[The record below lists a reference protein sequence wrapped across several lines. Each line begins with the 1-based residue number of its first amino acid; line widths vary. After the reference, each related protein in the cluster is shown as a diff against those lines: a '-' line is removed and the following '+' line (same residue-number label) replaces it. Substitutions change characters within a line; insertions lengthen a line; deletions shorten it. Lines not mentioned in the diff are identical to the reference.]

1 MKWKVCGMRDL
12 TNIQAVAAFEPDFMG
27 FIWAP
32 KSPRYVGEGFIIPD
46 LPKNT
51 RAVGVFVDADIEKI
65 IDLAKRAGFEWV
77 QLHGK
82 ESANDMLKL
91 KSLGLKVIKAISVS
105 TENDLLD
112 CVGEP
117 DLFLLDTKKGDQAGG
132 TGISFDW
139 SILKSYKNPIP
150 FILAGG
156 LGLENLEEALALQAQ
171 FPIYALDFNSKLES
185 TSGFKDVEKVIY
197 ISKIIER

>member
-12 TNIQAVAAFEPDFMG
+12 GNIEDVATFEPDFMG
-27 FIWAP
+27 FIWAS
-32 KSPRYVGEGFIIPD
+32 KSPRYVGEEFKIPA
-46 LPKNT
+46 LPKTTN
-51 RAVGVFVDADIEKI
+51 AVGVFVDASVEKI
-65 IDLAKRAGFEWV
+65 ADLARKASFEWV
-77 QLHGK
+77 QLHGQ
-82 ESANDMLKL
+82 ESANDILKL

-105 TENDLLD
+105 NENDLLA

-117 DLFLLDTKKGDQAGG
+117 DLFLFDTKKGEQVGG
-132 TGISFDW
+132 TGMAFDW
-139 SILKSYKNPIP
+139 TMLQAYKKSIP

-156 LGLENLEEALALQAQ
+156 LGEENVAEAVSLSAQ

-185 TSGFKDVEKVIY
+185 MPGVKDIEKVKN

>member
-12 TNIQAVAAFEPDFMG
+12 TNIQAISALEPDFMG

-32 KSPRYVGEGFIIPD
+32 KSPRYVGEDFKIPV
-46 LPKNT
+46 LPKKT
-51 RAVGVFVDADIEKI
+51 KAVGVFVDADIEKI

-82 ESANDMLKL
+82 ESANDMMKL
-91 KSLGLKVIKAISVS
+91 KSLGLKVIKAVSVS

-117 DLFLLDTKKGDQAGG
+117 DLFLLDTKKGEQVGG
-132 TGISFDW
+132 TGITFDW
-139 SILKSYKNPIP
+139 TILKAYKKSIP
-150 FILAGG
+150 CILAGG
-156 LGLENLEEALALQAQ
+156 LGLENVEEALALQAQ

-185 TSGFKDVEKVIY
+185 TPGIKNVEKVTY

>member
-12 TNIQAVAAFEPDFMG
+12 GNIEDVAACEPDFMG

-32 KSPRYVGEGFIIPD
+32 KSPRYVGEDFIIPD
-46 LPKNT
+46 LPKSIK
-51 RAVGVFVDADIEKI
+51 AVGVFVDASVEKI
-65 IDLAKRAGFEWV
+65 AEMAKRSGFEWV
-77 QLHGK
+77 QLHGQ
-82 ESANDMLKL
+82 ESANDILKL

-105 TENDLLD
+105 NENDLLD

-117 DLFLLDTKKGDQAGG
+117 DLFLLDTKKGEQVGG
-132 TGISFDW
+132 TGITFDW
-139 SILKSYKNPIP
+139 TILKAYKKSIP

-156 LGLENLEEALALQAQ
+156 LGEENVAEAISLSAQ

-185 TSGFKDVEKVIY
+185 MPGFKNIEKVKN
-197 ISKIIER
+197 ISKIIDR

>member
-12 TNIQAVAAFEPDFMG
+12 GNIEDVAAFEPDFMG
-27 FIWAP
+27 FIWAS
-32 KSPRYVGEGFIIPD
+32 KSPRYVGEEFKIPA
-46 LPKNT
+46 LPKTTN
-51 RAVGVFVDADIEKI
+51 AVGVFVDASVEKI
-65 IDLAKRAGFEWV
+65 ANLARKASFEWV
-77 QLHGK
+77 QLHGQ
-82 ESANDMLKL
+82 ESANDILKL

-105 TENDLLD
+105 SENDLLA

-117 DLFLLDTKKGDQAGG
+117 DLFLLDTKKGEQVGG
-132 TGISFDW
+132 TGMAFDW
-139 SILKSYKNPIP
+139 TMLQAYKKSIP

-156 LGLENLEEALALQAQ
+156 LGEENVEEAISLSAQ

-185 TSGFKDVEKVIY
+185 LPGVKDIEKVKN

>member
-12 TNIQAVAAFEPDFMG
+12 GNIEDVAAFEPDFMG
-27 FIWAP
+27 FIWAS
-32 KSPRYVGEGFIIPD
+32 KSPRYVGEEFKIPA
-46 LPKNT
+46 LPKT
-51 RAVGVFVDADIEKI
+51 TKAVGVFVDASVEKI
-65 IDLAKRAGFEWV
+65 ADLARKASFEWV
-77 QLHGK
+77 QLHGQ
-82 ESANDMLKL
+82 ESANDILKL

-105 TENDLLD
+105 NENDLLA

-117 DLFLLDTKKGDQAGG
+117 DLFLLDTKKGEQVGG
-132 TGISFDW
+132 TGMAFDW
-139 SILKSYKNPIP
+139 TMLQAYKKSIP

-156 LGLENLEEALALQAQ
+156 LGEENVAEAVSLSAQ

-185 TSGFKDVEKVIY
+185 MPGVKDIEKVKN

>member
-1 MKWKVCGMRDL
+1 MRDL
-12 TNIQAVAAFEPDFMG
+12 TNIQAVVALEPDFMG

-32 KSPRYVGEGFIIPD
+32 KSPRYVGEDFKIPA
-46 LPKNT
+46 LPKST
-51 RAVGVFVDADIEKI
+51 KGVGVFVNESVEKI
-65 IDLAKRAGFEWV
+65 SDFAKSAGFEWV
-77 QLHGK
+77 QLHGQ
-82 ESANDMLKL
+82 ETANDILKL

-105 TENDLLD
+105 NESDLMD

-117 DLFLLDTKKGDQAGG
+117 DLFLLDTKKGELVGG
-132 TGISFDW
+132 TGMTFDW
-139 SILKSYKNPIP
+139 AILKAYNKSIP

-156 LGLENLEEALALQAQ
+156 LGEENVSEAISLSAQ

-185 TSGFKDVEKVIY
+185 MPGVKDIEKVTN

>member
-12 TNIQAVAAFEPDFMG
+12 GNIEDVAAFEPDFMG
-27 FIWAP
+27 FIWAS
-32 KSPRYVGEGFIIPD
+32 KSPRFVGDGFKIPA

-51 RAVGVFVDADIEKI
+51 KAVGVFVDASVEKMA
-65 IDLAKRAGFEWV
+65 DLAKKAGFEWV
-77 QLHGK
+77 QLHGQ
-82 ESANDMLKL
+82 ESANDILKL

-105 TENDLLD
+105 SENDLLA
-112 CVGEP
+112 CEGEP
-117 DLFLLDTKKGDQAGG
+117 DLFLLDTKKGEQVGG
-132 TGISFDW
+132 TGIAFDW
-139 SILKSYKNPIP
+139 TMLQAYKKSIP

-156 LGLENLEEALALQAQ
+156 LGEENVEEAISLSAQ

-185 TSGFKDVEKVIY
+185 LPGVKDLEKVKN

>member
-12 TNIQAVAAFEPDFMG
+12 GNIEDVAAFEPDFMG
-27 FIWAP
+27 FIWAS
-32 KSPRYVGEGFIIPD
+32 KSPRFVGDGFKIPA

-51 RAVGVFVDADIEKI
+51 KAVGVFVDASVGKI
-65 IDLAKRAGFEWV
+65 AEMAKRSGFVWV
-77 QLHGK
+77 QLHGQ
-82 ESANDMLKL
+82 ESANDILKL

-105 TENDLLD
+105 NENDLLA
-112 CVGEP
+112 CEGEP
-117 DLFLLDTKKGDQAGG
+117 DLFLLDTKKGEQVGG
-132 TGISFDW
+132 TGMAFDW
-139 SILKSYKNPIP
+139 TMLQAYKKSIP

-156 LGLENLEEALALQAQ
+156 LGEENVEEAISLSAQ

-185 TSGFKDVEKVIY
+185 LPGVKDIEKVKN

>member
-12 TNIQAVAAFEPDFMG
+12 GNIEDVAAFEPDFMG

-32 KSPRYVGEGFIIPD
+32 KSPRYVGEDFMVPE

-51 RAVGVFVDADIEKI
+51 KAVGVFVDASVEKI
-65 IDLAKRAGFEWV
+65 ADLAKRVGFEWV
-77 QLHGK
+77 QLHGQ

-105 TENDLLD
+105 NENDLLD

-117 DLFLLDTKKGDQAGG
+117 DLFLFDTKKGEQVGG
-132 TGISFDW
+132 TGMTFDW
-139 SILKSYKNPIP
+139 SMLKAYKNPIP
-150 FILAGG
+150 CILAGG
-156 LGLENLEEALALQAQ
+156 LGLENVDEALAFSSQI
-171 FPIYALDFNSKLES
+171 PIFALDFNSKLELS
-185 TSGFKDVEKVIY
+185 LGIKDVERVAY
-197 ISKIIER
+197 ISKKFER

>member
-1 MKWKVCGMRDL
+1 MRDL
-12 TNIQAVAAFEPDFMG
+12 GNIEDVAAFEPDFMG

-32 KSPRYVGEGFIIPD
+32 KSPRYVGEDFKIPS

-51 RAVGVFVDADIEKI
+51 KAVGVFVDASLEKI
-65 IDLAKRAGFEWV
+65 ADLAKRAGFEWV
-77 QLHGK
+77 QLHGQ
-82 ESANDMLKL
+82 ESANDILKL
-91 KSLGLKVIKAISVS
+91 KSLGLKVINAISVS
-105 TENDLLD
+105 NESDLMD

-117 DLFLLDTKKGDQAGG
+117 DLFLLDTKKGEQVGG
-132 TGISFDW
+132 TGIAFDW
-139 SILKSYKNPIP
+139 SMLKSYKQSIP

-156 LGLENLEEALALQAQ
+156 LGEENVAEAISLSAQ

-185 TSGFKDVEKVIY
+185 MPGMKDIQKVKN

>member
-12 TNIQAVAAFEPDFMG
+12 VNIEAVATFEPDFMG

-32 KSPRYVGEGFIIPD
+32 KSPRYVGEDFKIPS

-51 RAVGVFVDADIEKI
+51 KAVGVFVDASIEKI
-65 IDLAKRAGFEWV
+65 ADLAKIAGFEWV
-77 QLHGK
+77 QLHGQ
-82 ESANDMLKL
+82 ETANDMLKL

-105 TENDLLD
+105 SENDLLECD
-112 CVGEP
+112 GEP
-117 DLFLLDTKKGDQAGG
+117 DLFLIDTKKGEQVGG
-132 TGISFDW
+132 TGMAFDW
-139 SILKSYKNPIP
+139 TILHAYKKSIP

-156 LGLENLEEALALQAQ
+156 LGEENVVEAVSLSAQ
-171 FPIYALDFNSKLES
+171 FPIYALDFNSKLELMP
-185 TSGFKDVEKVIY
+185 GVKNIEKVKN

>member
-12 TNIQAVAAFEPDFMG
+12 GNIEDVAAFEPDFMG

-32 KSPRYVGEGFIIPD
+32 KSPRYVGEDFKIPS

-51 RAVGVFVDADIEKI
+51 KAVGVFVDASLEKI
-65 IDLAKRAGFEWV
+65 ADLAKRAGFEWV
-77 QLHGK
+77 QLHGQ
-82 ESANDMLKL
+82 ESANDILKL
-91 KSLGLKVIKAISVS
+91 KSLGLKVINAISVS
-105 TENDLLD
+105 NESDLMD

-117 DLFLLDTKKGDQAGG
+117 DLFLLDTKKGEQVGG
-132 TGISFDW
+132 TGIAFDW
-139 SILKSYKNPIP
+139 SMLKSYKQSIP

-156 LGLENLEEALALQAQ
+156 LGEENVAEAISLSAQ
-171 FPIYALDFNSKLES
+171 FPIYVLDFNSKLES
-185 TSGFKDVEKVIY
+185 MPGMKDIQKVKN

>member
-12 TNIQAVAAFEPDFMG
+12 GNIEDVAAFEPDFMG
-27 FIWAP
+27 FIWAS
-32 KSPRYVGEGFIIPD
+32 KSPRFVGDGFKIPA

-51 RAVGVFVDADIEKI
+51 KAVGVFVDASVEKMA
-65 IDLAKRAGFEWV
+65 DLAKRAGFEWV
-77 QLHGK
+77 QLHGQ
-82 ESANDMLKL
+82 ESANDILKL

-105 TENDLLD
+105 NENDLLA
-112 CVGEP
+112 CEGEP
-117 DLFLLDTKKGDQAGG
+117 DLFLLDTKKGEQVGG
-132 TGISFDW
+132 TGIAFDW
-139 SILKSYKNPIP
+139 TMLQTYKKSIP

-156 LGLENLEEALALQAQ
+156 LGEENVEEAISLSAQ

-185 TSGFKDVEKVIY
+185 LPGVKDIEKVKN